1 MSPCGSGNAS
11 ASDVLKFVLKRV
23 ALSEIDCKRVYALE
37 DRQHRGARP
46 PPSLG
51 LGHLSGK
58 GQVYVRRR
66 RGVSGSTTHSL
77 LFCQFELE
85 QLKSLVAGLK
95 ISYYY
100 VLQSFFPACRLI
112 SF

>member
-1 MSPCGSGNAS
+1 MSPCESGNAS
-11 ASDVLKFVLKRV
+11 ASDVLKFFFKRV

-37 DRQHRGARP
+37 DRQHRGTRP

-58 GQVYVRRR
+58 GEVYVRRR
-66 RGVSGSTTHSL
+66 GGVSGSTTHGL
-77 LFCQFELE
+77 LFCQFKLE

-100 VLQSFFPACRLI
+100 ALQSFFSLLVD
-112 SF
+112 